1 MSSIRRSDPEYQQ
14 AMREAKELFDA
25 AMAKSST
32 KGRVGRPKV
41 APAAAPVAAPAADD
55 ADELAEISELEE
67 IVEVEAAALE
77 GAAEEELGDAPE
89 PADDAEDPEG
99 ADAAA
104 GKNGARKLRRRA
116 GDG

>member
-32 KGRVGRPKV
+32 KGRVGRPKAAP
-41 APAAAPVAAPAADD
+41 APAAAETDGADD
-55 ADELAEISELEE
+55 LAEISELEE

-77 GAAEEELGDAPE
+77 EAAEAEDGAPDPAEERAAPGAA
-89 PADDAEDPEG
+89 G
-99 ADAAA
+99 A
-104 GKNGARKLRRRA
+104 KLRRRA
-116 GDG
+116 SDG

>member
-32 KGRVGRPKV
+32 KGRVGRPK
-41 APAAAPVAAPAADD
+41 ATPAAPAPTPGAED

-77 GAAEEELGDAPE
+77 SA
-89 PADDAEDPEG
+89 ADDAEGEV
-99 ADAAA
+99 DAEPAA
-104 GKNGARKLRRRA
+104 TDGRPAENGARKPRRRA

>member
-32 KGRVGRPKV
+32 KGRVGRPKA
-41 APAAAPVAAPAADD
+41 APAAPVAEPGAEDADD
-55 ADELAEISELEE
+55 LAEISELEE

-77 GAAEEELGDAPE
+77 SATDDADAEPAEELGPGAGE
-89 PADDAEDPEG
+89 PA
-99 ADAAA
+99 
-104 GKNGARKLRRRA
+104 KNGARKMRRRA
-116 GDG
+116 TDG

>member
-32 KGRVGRPKV
+32 KGRVGRPK
-41 APAAAPVAAPAADD
+41 ATPAAPLAAPGAED

-77 GAAEEELGDAPE
+77 GATDDEAGVE
-89 PADDAEDPEG
+89 PADGPTPGPGEPER
-99 ADAAA
+99 
-104 GKNGARKLRRRA
+104 NGARKPRRRA
-116 GDG
+116 SDG

>member
-25 AMAKSST
+25 AVAKSST
-32 KGRVGRPKV
+32 KGRVGRPK
-41 APAAAPVAAPAADD
+41 ATPAAPVVAPDAED

-77 GAAEEELGDAPE
+77 SAADDEPDAETDEE
-89 PADDAEDPEG
+89 PAATDG
-99 ADAAA
+99 AP
-104 GKNGARKLRRRA
+104 GKNGARKMRRRA

>member
-41 APAAAPVAAPAADD
+41 APAAAPVAAPDD

-89 PADDAEDPEG
+89 LGDDAEELAEG
-99 ADAAA
+99 DGAA
-104 GKNGARKLRRRA
+104 GKNGARKMRRRA
-116 GDG
+116 SDG

>member
-41 APAAAPVAAPAADD
+41 TAAPAAAVEVED

-77 GAAEEELGDAPE
+77 EIDEEAGDPVTDDAA
-89 PADDAEDPEG
+89 PADAG
-99 ADAAA
+99 APK
-104 GKNGARKLRRRA
+104 GKGGARKMRRRA
-116 GDG
+116 TDD

>member
-32 KGRVGRPKV
+32 KGRVGRPKATP
-41 APAAAPVAAPAADD
+41 APAAPTEADD
-55 ADELAEISELEE
+55 VDDLAEISELEE

-77 GAAEEELGDAPE
+77 GAGDDVDAEPA
-89 PADDAEDPEG
+89 ADDA
-99 ADAAA
+99 A
-104 GKNGARKLRRRA
+104 GNGAPTGGRKLGRRA
-116 GDG
+116 SDG

>member
-32 KGRVGRPKV
+32 KGRVGRPKA
-41 APAAAPVAAPAADD
+41 APAAPVAAPGAED

-77 GAAEEELGDAPE
+77 SAADEEGDAEPADAPGAAE
-89 PADDAEDPEG
+89 PAKD
-99 ADAAA
+99 
-104 GKNGARKLRRRA
+104 GARKLRRRA
-116 GDG
+116 SDG

>member
-1 MSSIRRSDPEYQQ
+1 
-14 AMREAKELFDA
+14 MREATELFDA

-41 APAAAPVAAPAADD
+41 TAAPAAAVEVED

-77 GAAEEELGDAPE
+77 EIDEEAGDPVTDGAA
-89 PADDAEDPEG
+89 PADEG
-99 ADAAA
+99 EAK
-104 GKNGARKLRRRA
+104 GKGAARKMRRRA
-116 GDG
+116 TDD